1 MIDTAI
7 LLAAG
12 EGSRLR
18 SAAQLK
24 PLCSVAGRSLLEH
37 AVSGLAGAGLKRAIV
52 VIGYGADEI
61 AAHIGAHSWP
71 IAVETVRTDDYR
83 KPNGTS
89 VLAAAPLVGDEEALL
104 AMCDHLVEPG
114 LYARVALAGASGA
127 ARLGVDRR
135 IENGWVDLEDV
146 TRVRTVDERIVDIG
160 KGIAAYDCFDTGVFA
175 IGRGLFEALCRIEFP
190 SLTDGMRA
198 LAAEGAALTVD
209 CGELGWI
216 DVDDEKALERA
227 ERWAAVRS
235 QALNPHVGTIR
246 APQRLDTGAGQ
257 NPRSLATGSG

>member
-1 MIDTAI
+1 MIETAI

-37 AVSGLAGAGLKRAIV
+37 AVGGLADAGLKRVVV
-52 VIGYGADEI
+52 VIGYCADQI
-61 AAHIGAHSWP
+61 AAHIDAHSWP
-71 IAVETVRTDDYR
+71 IAVETVRTDDYL

-89 VLAAAPLVGDEEALL
+89 VLAAAPLVGNEEALL
-104 AMCDHLVEPG
+104 AMCDHLVAPE
-114 LYARVALAGASGA
+114 LYQRVALAGASGG

-135 IENGWVDLEDV
+135 IESGWVDLEDV

-160 KGIAAYDCFDTGVFA
+160 KGLAVYDCFDTGVFA
-175 IGRGLFEALCRIEFP
+175 IGPGLFEALRRLESP
-190 SLTDGMRA
+190 SLTEGMRA

-216 DVDDEKALERA
+216 DVDDEAGLEKARC
-227 ERWAAVRS
+227 WAAATS
-235 QALNPHVGTIR
+235 H
-246 APQRLDTGAGQ
+246 APNARV
-257 NPRSLATGSG
+257 ATAPSKRC